1 MKEKEQYRREELEK
15 MTSQQLDDVLCTE
28 LGKECPDRNVVL
40 GILEILEEREADAP
54 LPEDPKVIEA
64 KAFYRGWDEGASF
77 ERKNKAK
84 KKHWIAN
91 AAVIALVLLMFT
103 TMAPKALGAE
113 NLFDLFARWT
123 ESIFAFFGHS
133 SAETTAPELEYEF
146 RTDNPGL
153 QELYDTVTE
162 LGITQRVVPQWLP
175 EGYELERIKVDR
187 TRDCVKIHAC
197 FVLESQEISISIRL
211 LVDSFD
217 AGYFKDETN
226 VEIFECGGVLHYI
239 MGNESVSQ
247 AAWCIENIEC
257 LLHITYRPELQ
268 QIIESV
274 YNGE

>member
-1 MKEKEQYRREELEK
+1 MLI
-15 MTSQQLDDVLCTE
+15 VLWI
-28 LGKECPDRNVVL
+28 L

-64 KAFYRGWDEGASF
+64 KAFYRGWNEGASF

-162 LGITQRVVPQWLP
+162 IGITQPVVPKWLP
-175 EGYELERIKVDR
+175 EGYELKVIKVSSIQEEMR
-187 TRDCVKIHAC
+187 VHAC
-197 FVLESQEISISIRL
+197 FTDGTAELTITIWVHSSEMIKQ
-211 LVDSFD
+211 
-217 AGYFKDETN
+217 YTKDKAN
-226 VEIFECGGVLHYI
+226 AQPYECGGVVHYI
-239 MGNESVSQ
+239 MSNAEIAKAVWATSSL
-247 AAWCIENIEC
+247 EC
-257 LLHITYRPELQ
+257 MIYIDGDNYLRA
-268 QIIESV
+268 IIQSIYSE
-274 YNGE
+274 E